1 MKSSFIKLSLIAA
14 SLASVFMLASCNKP
28 EKEETGN
35 PELTIT
41 SPEADTLKV
50 AIAGGPCEITYTLK
64 NPVEGV
70 TMQVTAAEGI
80 DWITDIDLATEGKI
94 TFNVASNEG
103 QQPRETTLTIQYDY
117 IKETVVVA
125 QEGFESAYDHEFQAT
140 VFTGYYY
147 GDRHKTGTANYYFYL
162 SDKGFIEGVMME
174 AEASYYLIDLYAP
187 ASEDAANAVIQ
198 EGTYKFDL
206 ESKGESGTFTN
217 LCCLK
222 KTDFSGLGTSY
233 DFEDGTLV
241 VTKDGDNWNF
251 ELTVTI
257 EGETHH
263 VVYNGPQSFKNLSPS
278 DEWVRPDGDYSAVSE
293 DMTLTPESIE
303 ARYTGFADGGNL
315 AIDFIQGNTTLS
327 LSFMAANTDGA
338 MIPGR
343 YMVTGT
349 LEPGTIEFGSA
360 TIFFGMVLESGSY
373 LLIEDPATFSETYGF
388 ISGGTVD
395 VNQTGENT
403 FSFLFNLQM
412 EGQYSLT
419 GTWEGP
425 VEIKPYEG

>member
-14 SLASVFMLASCNKP
+14 SLASAFMLASCNKP

-41 SPEADTLKV
+41 SPEAYTLNV

-70 TMQVTAAEGI
+70 SMQVTAAEGI

-103 QQPRETTLTIQYDY
+103 QQPRETTLTIQYDF

-125 QEGFESAYDHEFQAT
+125 QEGFESAYDNEFPAT

-147 GDRHKTGTANYYFYL
+147 GDRQKTGTANYYFYL

-187 ASEDAANAVIQ
+187 ASEDAANAFIQ

-373 LLIEDPATFSETYGF
+373 LLIEDPVTFTETYGF

-412 EGQYSLT
+412 EGQYNLT

>member
-1 MKSSFIKLSLIAA
+1 MKSSFVKLSLIAA
-14 SLASVFMLASCNKP
+14 SLASVFMFASCNKP
-28 EKEETGN
+28 DNEETGN

-41 SPEADTLKV
+41 SPENDTIKV

-70 TMQVTAAEGI
+70 NLQVEAAEGI

-117 IKETVVVA
+117 IQETVVVA
-125 QEGFESAYDHEFQAT
+125 QEGDESALDNEFKAS

-147 GDRHKTGTANYYFYL
+147 GDRQKTGTANYYFYL
-162 SDKGFIEGVMME
+162 SDKGFIDGVMME

-187 ASEDAANAVIQ
+187 TSEDAANAFIQ
-198 EGTYKFDL
+198 EGTYTFDL
-206 ESKGESGTFTN
+206 ESTKESGTFTN

-222 KTDFSGLGTSY
+222 QTDFSGLGTSY
-233 DFEDGTLV
+233 DFEEGTLV

-263 VVYNGPQSFKNLSPS
+263 VVYNGAQSFADLSPS
-278 DEWVRPDGDYSAVSE
+278 DEWTRPDGDYSAVTG
-293 DMTLTPESIE
+293 DMTITPESVS
-303 ARYTGFADGGNL
+303 ARYTGFEDGGNL
-315 AIDFIQGNTTLS
+315 AIEFVQGNTILN
-327 LSFMAANTDGA
+327 LSFMAANTEGT

-343 YMVTGT
+343 YIVTGT
-349 LEPGTIEFGSA
+349 LEPGTIEFGTA

-373 LLIEDPATFSETYGF
+373 LLVDGQTYGF
-388 ISGGTVD
+388 ISGGTVE
-395 VNQTGENT
+395 VNQTAENT
-403 FSFLFNLQM
+403 FSFEFNLQM
-412 EGQYSLT
+412 EGQYNLT

-425 VEIKPYEG
+425 VEIQPYEG

>member
-1 MKSSFIKLSLIAA
+1 M
-14 SLASVFMLASCNKP
+14 
-28 EKEETGN
+28 
-35 PELTIT
+35 
-41 SPEADTLKV
+41 
-50 AIAGGPCEITYTLK
+50 
-64 NPVEGV
+64 
-70 TMQVTAAEGI
+70 
-80 DWITDIDLATEGKI
+80 
-94 TFNVASNEG
+94 
-103 QQPRETTLTIQYDY
+103 
-117 IKETVVVA
+117 VA
-125 QEGFESAYDHEFQAT
+125 QEGFESAYDHEFPAT

-147 GDRHKTGTANYYFYL
+147 GDRQKTGTANYYFYL

-187 ASEDAANAVIQ
+187 ASEDAANAFIQ

-373 LLIEDPATFSETYGF
+373 LLVEDPVTFTETYGF

-412 EGQYSLT
+412 EGQYNLT